1 MEWYVHRNQQKANI
15 QSSTSE
21 EKTIM
26 SNDHRQLLLFTI
38 RINSYVYLYY
48 MNCFWVIKPERS
60 FLTLFQW
67 NKSIKIIWMKSTIW
81 HRFKKQRFFFINYCI
96 FRHVK
101 LARSIWKW
109 TTSHYQCFL
118 FANNSCFS
126 YFAVPSIVIIF
137 NLQYMNK
144 FSSSWFSLYFTR
156 ITCWPST
163 HSKCTWRHRQS
174 KSQDNKIQYNWY
186 KTWYLANDCIVFII
200 QAERESFKSL
210 K

>member
-15 QSSTSE
+15 ECSTSE

-60 FLTLFQW
+60 FFWRFSNEINRYKLFEW
-67 NKSIKIIWMKSTIW
+67 KALFGIVSKN
-81 HRFKKQRFFFINYCI
+81 RDFFFMNYCI

-101 LARSIWKW
+101 LARSIRKW

-118 FANNSCFS
+118 FANNSCSS

-156 ITCWPST
+156 ITC
-163 HSKCTWRHRQS
+163 
-174 KSQDNKIQYNWY
+174 
-186 KTWYLANDCIVFII
+186 
-200 QAERESFKSL
+200 
-210 K
+210 